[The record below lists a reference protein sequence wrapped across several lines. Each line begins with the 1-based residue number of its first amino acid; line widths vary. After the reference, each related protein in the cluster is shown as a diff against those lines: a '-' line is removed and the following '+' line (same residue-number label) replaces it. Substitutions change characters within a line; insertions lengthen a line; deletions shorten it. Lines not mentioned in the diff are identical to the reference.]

1 MSLGSRT
8 LRTPAGCN
16 AVGRRRCHACPV
28 PARCLIVDDNGSFL
42 EAASVLLER
51 QGLTVAG
58 VASTAADALREAERL
73 KPDVVLVDLM
83 LGRESGF
90 DVARRL
96 VEEDGHGPAVI
107 LISTHSEAD
116 FADLIAGTRAAGFVS
131 KSDLSASEIDR
142 ILAGR
147 AG

>member
-1 MSLGSRT
+1 
-8 LRTPAGCN
+8 
-16 AVGRRRCHACPV
+16 V

-51 QGLTVAG
+51 QGLTIAG
-58 VASTAADALREAERL
+58 VASTGADAVREAERL

-90 DVARRL
+90 DVARSL
-96 VEEDGHGPAVI
+96 VEDDGRGPAVI

-116 FADLIAGTRAAGFVS
+116 FADLIAATQAAGFVS
-131 KSDLSASEIDR
+131 KSDLSASAIDR

-147 AG
+147 DG

>member
-1 MSLGSRT
+1 M
-8 LRTPAGCN
+8 
-16 AVGRRRCHACPV
+16 

-51 QGLTVAG
+51 QGLTIAG
-58 VASTAADALREAERL
+58 VASTGADALQKAERL

-90 DVARRL
+90 EVAHRL
-96 VEEDGHGPAVI
+96 VEEDGRGPAVI

-116 FADLIAGTRAAGFVS
+116 FADLIAATRAAGFVS
-131 KSDLSASEIDR
+131 KSDLSAGAIDR

>member
-1 MSLGSRT
+1 
-8 LRTPAGCN
+8 
-16 AVGRRRCHACPV
+16 V

-51 QGLTVAG
+51 QGLTIAG
-58 VASTAADALREAERL
+58 VASTGAEALQKAERL

-90 DVARRL
+90 EVARRL
-96 VEEDGHGPAVI
+96 VDEDGQGPAVI

-116 FADLIAGTRAAGFVS
+116 FADLIAATRAAGFVS
-131 KSDLSASEIDR
+131 KSDLSAGAIDR

>member
-1 MSLGSRT
+1 
-8 LRTPAGCN
+8 
-16 AVGRRRCHACPV
+16 V

-51 QGLTVAG
+51 QGLTIAG
-58 VASTAADALREAERL
+58 VASTGADALREAERL

-96 VEEDGHGPAVI
+96 VEDDGRGPAVI
-107 LISTHSEAD
+107 LISTHAEAD
-116 FADLIAGTRAAGFVS
+116 FADLIAATRAAGFVS
-131 KSDLSASEIDR
+131 KSELSASAIDR

>member
-1 MSLGSRT
+1 
-8 LRTPAGCN
+8 
-16 AVGRRRCHACPV
+16 V

-42 EAASVLLER
+42 EAASVLLKR
-51 QGLTVAG
+51 QGLTIAG
-58 VASTAADALREAERL
+58 VASTGAEALREVERL
-73 KPDVVLVDLM
+73 EPDVVLVDLM

-96 VEEDGHGPAVI
+96 VDEDGNGATVI

-116 FADLIAGTRAAGFVS
+116 FADLISATRAAGFVS
-131 KSDLSASEIDR
+131 KSELSASAIER
-142 ILAGR
+142 ILAGH

>member
-1 MSLGSRT
+1 
-8 LRTPAGCN
+8 
-16 AVGRRRCHACPV
+16 V

-51 QGLTVAG
+51 QGLTIAG
-58 VASTAADALREAERL
+58 VASTGAEALQKAERL

-90 DVARRL
+90 EVARRL
-96 VEEDGHGPAVI
+96 VEEDGRGPAVI

-116 FADLIAGTRAAGFVS
+116 FADLIAATRVAGFVS
-131 KSDLSASEIDR
+131 KSDLSAGAIDR

>member
-1 MSLGSRT
+1 M
-8 LRTPAGCN
+8 
-16 AVGRRRCHACPV
+16 

-51 QGLTVAG
+51 QGLTIAG
-58 VASTAADALREAERL
+58 VASNAADAFREAARL

-83 LGRESGF
+83 LGGESGF
-90 DVARRL
+90 EVARLL
-96 VEEDGHGPAVI
+96 VEEDGLGAAVI

-116 FADLIAGTRAAGFVS
+116 FADLIAATRAAGFVS
-131 KSDLSASEIDR
+131 KSDLSASAIDR
-142 ILAGR
+142 VLAAR